1 MIPQIDDLIQFG
13 ENNEKIIIP
22 SKTYKLNAEDEL
34 LYIDEYLENITFNIE
49 NGNLIE
55 KIKEEPALIN
65 FSLENGNLIASTD

>member
-13 ENNEKIIIP
+13 EENEKIIIL